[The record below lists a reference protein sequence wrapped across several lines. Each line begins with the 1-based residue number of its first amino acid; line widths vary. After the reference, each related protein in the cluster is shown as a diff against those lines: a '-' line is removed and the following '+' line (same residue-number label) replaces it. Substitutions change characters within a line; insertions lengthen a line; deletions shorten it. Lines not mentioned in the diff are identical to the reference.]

1 MSFEFKQLLSA
12 TREKCTDTTT
22 KQIIYF
28 ELKGHKEL
36 HFQ

>member
-12 TREKCTDTTT
+12 TREKCIDTTT